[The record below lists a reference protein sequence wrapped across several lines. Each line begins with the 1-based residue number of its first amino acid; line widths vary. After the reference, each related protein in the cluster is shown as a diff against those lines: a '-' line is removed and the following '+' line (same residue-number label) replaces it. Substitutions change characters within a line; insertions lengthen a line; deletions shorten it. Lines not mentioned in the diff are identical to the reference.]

1 MRSKDPGIHD
11 AEMNILE
18 SVPVIMSWET
28 ENRRSQWV
36 IPRKQV
42 MKLLIGLSLKF
53 PLKDR
58 VTIANMN
65 RSELPVLYSTFVT
78 QIREQYG
85 FVTGNEE
92 LMESCRIVSG
102 NESFDMSKG
111 PALIID
117 LMWVRLK
124 RTHTIRTAK

>member
-1 MRSKDPGIHD
+1 MG
-11 AEMNILE
+11 N
-18 SVPVIMSWET
+18 
-28 ENRRSQWV
+28 
-36 IPRKQV
+36 RKQTIPMGNPPKTV
-42 MKLLIGLSLKF
+42 DEAVDRLISEIS
-53 PLKDR
+53 LKDR

-85 FVTGNEE
+85 FVSGNEE
-92 LMESCRIVSG
+92 LMESCRIISG
-102 NESFDMSKG
+102 NERFDMSKG

-117 LMWVRLK
+117 LMWARLK